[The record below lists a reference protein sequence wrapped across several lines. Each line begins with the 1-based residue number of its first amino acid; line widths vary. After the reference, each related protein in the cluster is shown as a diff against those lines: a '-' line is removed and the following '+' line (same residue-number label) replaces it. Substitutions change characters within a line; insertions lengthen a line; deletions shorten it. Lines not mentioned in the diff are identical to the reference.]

1 MTTYKIIDFN
11 KAQGSVIVRFADNMA
26 PLNIDV
32 PLTENGTYITGAELD
47 EYIKGFIPTWHLD
60 RINQIAAGVSNE
72 AQIEALVQ
80 PETINTEINNQSETN
95 QIAQSLENWQQIQA
109 EKVIAKA
116 LVKFGLLQSDP
127 TEAT

>member
-47 EYIKGFIPTWHLD
+47 EYIKEFIPTWHLD
-60 RINQIAAGVSNE
+60 RISQIAAGVSNE
-72 AQIEALVQ
+72 AEIESLVEREVLVAGDVADTTAALESAKEFQ
-80 PETINTEINNQSETN
+80 
-95 QIAQSLENWQQIQA
+95 QA
-109 EKVIAKA
+109 ESEKIIAKA
-116 LVKFGLLQSDP
+116 LVKWGLLNSDP
-127 TEAT
+127 TEV